1 MTAENQS
8 KTDVKRL
15 DELASLWDEQSKL
28 GVFDKFSPA
37 DLRLMLMHFTPLQDM
52 IRQIANNP
60 ATPQP
65 TANTEEVLDPQLQQL
80 AEAEAELVRLKTQAR
95 EDAEKLKEAAA
106 CIEQQSAQITSLK
119 NHKTQLDQEM
129 RNAQQQAENLQQEVI
144 SLHKQLAGY
153 QPPAELQTLRNNTG
167 LVGNLG
173 LDLPANGQ
181 QALIAMVAVLSQKD
195 NLERLWDTLKERCEA
210 EKRPASAEEL
220 GLLSS
225 ALGWYNH
232 NWKLRPFQLLQPC
245 EGDSFD
251 YQQQQKAKHQT
262 DGETLSQIWLPG
274 LADGA
279 GKPLRKTLV
288 LTR

>member
-1 MTAENQS
+1 
-8 KTDVKRL
+8 
-15 DELASLWDEQSKL
+15 
-28 GVFDKFSPA
+28 
-37 DLRLMLMHFTPLQDM
+37 
-52 IRQIANNP
+52 
-60 ATPQP
+60 
-65 TANTEEVLDPQLQQL
+65 
-80 AEAEAELVRLKTQAR
+80 
-95 EDAEKLKEAAA
+95 
-106 CIEQQSAQITSLK
+106 
-119 NHKTQLDQEM
+119 M
-129 RNAQQQAENLQQEVI
+129 RNAQQQAENLQQEVT